1 MFKKIR
7 HMNTEINELI
17 QKNITYY
24 TLSFTTLIFAFLF
37 LNISVISIYNIY
49 QRNKILN
56 KNYNLTVYINNNVS
70 QNSIEKIEKNIL
82 NLNGIEKISYLN
94 KELAFKKLADQLGLG
109 NRGINNPLL
118 NSFVVKTVGEKT
130 LEEAKVII
138 DEIDGVKEVIINKK
152 NTVILS
158 EKIKRN
164 NNLIIGLLIVTLLP
178 IKIMI
183 FNIMHSTVVS
193 QNHDIEA
200 KLYLGMEKR
209 EILRPYYFINNI
221 KFISAAVI
229 GSLAFLNL
237 YEFIRSEVVELNYIV
252 STIQAGIVVGILIFL
267 VSLIFPF
274 LSFNLIKVKR

>member
-7 HMNTEINELI
+7 QMNTEINELI

-37 LNISVISIYNIY
+37 FNISVISIYNIY
-49 QRNKILN
+49 QSNKTLN
-56 KNYNLTVYINNNVS
+56 KSYTLSVYMNNNVS

-82 NLNGIEKISYLN
+82 NLDGIEKISYIN
-94 KELAFKKLADQLGLG
+94 KELAFKKLADQLGLS
-109 NRGINNPLL
+109 NRGISNPLL
-118 NSFVVKTVGEKT
+118 NSFIVKTEGEKN
-130 LEEAKVII
+130 LSQAKVII
-138 DEIDGVKEVIINKK
+138 DEIDGVKEVVINKK
-152 NTVILS
+152 SVATLN

-164 NNLIIGLLIVTLLP
+164 NKLIIGLLIITLLP
-178 IKIMI
+178 IKLMI
-183 FNIMHSTVVS
+183 FNIMHSSVVS

-229 GSLAFLNL
+229 GSLTFLNL
-237 YEFIRSEVVELNYIV
+237 YEFIQNEIAGLNYIV
-252 STIQAGIVVGILIFL
+252 STIQAGIVVGIIILL
-267 VSLIFPF
+267 LGLIFPF
-274 LSFNLIKVKR
+274 VSFNLIKVKR

>member
-7 HMNTEINELI
+7 QMNTEINELI

-24 TLSFTTLIFAFLF
+24 TFSFTTLIFAFLF
-37 LNISVISIYNIY
+37 FNISVISIYNIY
-49 QRNKILN
+49 QRNKTLN
-56 KNYNLTVYINNNVS
+56 KNYTLSVYMNNNVS

-82 NLNGIEKISYLN
+82 KLDGIEKISYIN
-94 KELAFKKLADQLGLG
+94 KELAFKKLANQLGLS
-109 NRGINNPLL
+109 NHGINNPLL
-118 NSFVVKTVGEKT
+118 NSFIVKTTGEKK
-130 LEEAKVII
+130 LNEAKIII
-138 DEIDGVKEVIINKK
+138 DEINGVKEVVINKK
-152 NTVILS
+152 SVIALS

-164 NNLIIGLLIVTLLP
+164 NKLIIGLFIITLMP

-183 FNIMHSTVVS
+183 FNIMHSSVVS

-200 KLYLGMEKR
+200 KLYLGMGKK

-229 GSLAFLNL
+229 GSLIFLNL
-237 YEFIRSEVVELNYIV
+237 YEFIRSEIVGLSYIV
-252 STIQAGIVVGILIFL
+252 STIQAGIVMGIIIFL

-274 LSFNLIKVKR
+274 LSFNLITVKR

>member
-1 MFKKIR
+1 MFKKMSQ
-7 HMNTEINELI
+7 MNTEINELI

-37 LNISVISIYNIY
+37 FNISIISVYNIY
-49 QRNKILN
+49 RNNKTLN
-56 KNYNLTVYINNNVS
+56 KSYTLSVYMNNNVS

-82 NLNGIEKISYLN
+82 NLDGIEKISYIN
-94 KELAFKKLADQLGLG
+94 KELAFQNLAAQLGLS

-118 NSFVVKTVGEKT
+118 NSFIVKTEGEKN
-130 LEEAKVII
+130 LNEAKVII

-152 NTVILS
+152 SVTALD

-164 NNLIIGLLIVTLLP
+164 NELMIGLLIIILLP

-183 FNIMHSTVVS
+183 FNIMHSSVVS

-200 KLYLGMEKR
+200 KLYLGMEKK

-221 KFISAAVI
+221 KFISAALI
-229 GSLAFLNL
+229 GSLIFLNL
-237 YEFIRSEVVELNYIV
+237 YEFIRTQIAGLNYLA
-252 STIQAGIVVGILIFL
+252 STIQAGIVVGLIVILIIL
-267 VSLIFPF
+267 SFPF

>member
-7 HMNTEINELI
+7 QMNTEINELI

-37 LNISVISIYNIY
+37 FNISVISIYNIY
-49 QRNKILN
+49 QSNKTLN
-56 KNYNLTVYINNNVS
+56 KSYTLSVYMNNNVS

-82 NLNGIEKISYLN
+82 NLNGIEQISYIN
-94 KELAFKKLADQLGLG
+94 KELAFKKLADQLGLS
-109 NRGINNPLL
+109 NRGIGNPLL
-118 NSFVVKTVGEKT
+118 NSFIVKTKGEKN
-130 LEEAKVII
+130 LNDAKVII
-138 DEIDGVKEVIINKK
+138 DEIDGVKEVVINQKAIS
-152 NTVILS
+152 TLD

-164 NNLIIGLLIVTLLP
+164 NKLLIGLLLITLLP

-183 FNIMHSTVVS
+183 FNIMHSSVIS

-221 KFISAAVI
+221 KFISAAII
-229 GSLAFLNL
+229 GSLTFLNL
-237 YEFIRSEVVELNYIV
+237 YEFIRSEIGGLNYIV
-252 STIQAGIVVGILIFL
+252 PTIQAGIVIGIIILL

-274 LSFNLIKVKR
+274 VSFNLIKVKR

>member
-7 HMNTEINELI
+7 QMNTEINELI

-37 LNISVISIYNIY
+37 FNISVISIYNIY
-49 QRNKILN
+49 QSNKTLN
-56 KNYNLTVYINNNVS
+56 KSYTLSVYMNNNVS

-82 NLNGIEKISYLN
+82 TLDGIEQISYIN
-94 KELAFKKLADQLGLG
+94 KELAFKKLADQLGLS
-109 NRGINNPLL
+109 NRGIGNPLL
-118 NSFVVKTVGEKT
+118 NSFVVKTEGEKN
-130 LEEAKVII
+130 LNQAKVII
-138 DEIDGVKEVIINKK
+138 DEIDGVKEVVINKK
-152 NTVILS
+152 SVTKLD

-164 NNLIIGLLIVTLLP
+164 NKLLIGLLLITLLP

-183 FNIMHSTVVS
+183 FNIMHSSVVS

-221 KFISAAVI
+221 KFISAAII
-229 GSLAFLNL
+229 GSLTFLNL
-237 YEFIRSEVVELNYIV
+237 YEFIRSEIAGLNYIV
-252 STIQAGIVVGILIFL
+252 STVQAGIVVGIIILL
-267 VSLIFPF
+267 VGLIFPF
-274 LSFNLIKVKR
+274 VSFNLIKVKR

>member
-1 MFKKIR
+1 
-7 HMNTEINELI
+7 MNTEINELI

-37 LNISVISIYNIY
+37 FNISVISIYNIY
-49 QRNKILN
+49 QSNKTLN
-56 KNYNLTVYINNNVS
+56 KSYTLSVYMNNNVS

-82 NLNGIEKISYLN
+82 NLDGIEKISYIN
-94 KELAFKKLADQLGLG
+94 KELAFKKLADQLGLS
-109 NRGINNPLL
+109 NRGISNPLL
-118 NSFVVKTVGEKT
+118 NSFIVKTEGEKN
-130 LEEAKVII
+130 LNQAKVII
-138 DEIDGVKEVIINKK
+138 DEIDGVKEVVINKK
-152 NTVILS
+152 SVATLN

-164 NNLIIGLLIVTLLP
+164 NKLIIGLLIITLLP

-183 FNIMHSTVVS
+183 FNIMHSSVVS

-229 GSLAFLNL
+229 GSLTFLNL
-237 YEFIRSEVVELNYIV
+237 YEFIQNEIAGLNYIV
-252 STIQAGIVVGILIFL
+252 STIQAGIVVGIIILL
-267 VSLIFPF
+267 VGLIFPF
-274 LSFNLIKVKR
+274 VSFNLIKVKR

>member
-1 MFKKIR
+1 MFKEIR
-7 HMNTEINELI
+7 KMNTEINELI

-37 LNISVISIYNIY
+37 FNISVISIYNIY
-49 QRNKILN
+49 QSNKTLN
-56 KNYNLTVYINNNVS
+56 KSYTLSVYMNNNVS

-82 NLNGIEKISYLN
+82 TLDGLEKISYIN
-94 KELAFKKLADQLGLG
+94 KELAFKKLADQLGLS
-109 NRGINNPLL
+109 NRGIGNPLL
-118 NSFVVKTVGEKT
+118 NSFIVKTQGEQN
-130 LEEAKVII
+130 LNQAKVII
-138 DEIDGVKEVIINKK
+138 DEIDGVKEVVINKK
-152 NTVILS
+152 SVTALN

-164 NNLIIGLLIVTLLP
+164 NKFIIGLLLITLLP

-183 FNIMHSTVVS
+183 FNIMHSSVVS

-221 KFISAAVI
+221 KFISAAII
-229 GSLAFLNL
+229 GSLTFLNI
-237 YEFIRSEVVELNYIV
+237 YEFIQSEITVLNYTV
-252 STIQAGIVVGILIFL
+252 STTQAGIVVGIIILL

-274 LSFNLIKVKR
+274 VSFNLIKVKR

>member
-7 HMNTEINELI
+7 QMNTEINELI

-24 TLSFTTLIFAFLF
+24 TLSFTTLICAFLF
-37 LNISVISIYNIY
+37 FNISLISIYNIH
-49 QRNKILN
+49 QSNKTLN
-56 KNYNLTVYINNNVS
+56 KSYALSVYMNNNVS
-70 QNSIEKIEKNIL
+70 QNSIEKIEKSIL
-82 NLNGIEKISYLN
+82 NLQGIEKISYIN
-94 KELAFKKLADQLGLG
+94 KELAFQNLAAQLGLS

-118 NSFVVKTVGEKT
+118 NSFIVKTEGEKN
-130 LEEAKVII
+130 LNEAKVII
-138 DEIDGVKEVIINKK
+138 DEIDGVKEVVINKK
-152 NTVILS
+152 RVAALD

-164 NNLIIGLLIVTLLP
+164 NKLIIGLLIITLLP

-183 FNIMHSTVVS
+183 FNIMHSSVVS

-200 KLYLGMEKR
+200 KLYLGMEKK

-229 GSLAFLNL
+229 GSLIFLNL
-237 YEFIRSEVVELNYIV
+237 YEFIRTEIAGLNYLA
-252 STIQAGIVVGILIFL
+252 STIQAGIVVGIIIIL
-267 VSLIFPF
+267 VSLSFPF

>member
-1 MFKKIR
+1 MFKKMSQ
-7 HMNTEINELI
+7 MNTEINELI

-37 LNISVISIYNIY
+37 FNISIISVYNIY
-49 QRNKILN
+49 RNNKTLN
-56 KNYNLTVYINNNVS
+56 KSYTLSVYMNNNVS

-82 NLNGIEKISYLN
+82 NLDGIEKISYIN
-94 KELAFKKLADQLGLG
+94 KELAFQNLAAQLGLS

-118 NSFVVKTVGEKT
+118 NSFIVKTKGEKN
-130 LEEAKVII
+130 LNEAKVII

-152 NTVILS
+152 SVTALD

-164 NNLIIGLLIVTLLP
+164 NKLIIGLLIIILLP

-183 FNIMHSTVVS
+183 FNIMHGSVVS

-200 KLYLGMEKR
+200 KLYLGMEKK

-221 KFISAAVI
+221 KFISAALI
-229 GSLAFLNL
+229 GSLIFLNL
-237 YEFIRSEVVELNYIV
+237 YEFLRAQITGLNYLA
-252 STIQAGIVVGILIFL
+252 STIQAGIVVGLILI
-267 VSLIFPF
+267 LIILSFPF

>member
-7 HMNTEINELI
+7 QMNTEINELI

-37 LNISVISIYNIY
+37 FNISVISIYNIY
-49 QRNKILN
+49 QSNKTLN
-56 KNYNLTVYINNNVS
+56 KSYTLSVYMNNNVS

-82 NLNGIEKISYLN
+82 NLDGIEKISYIN
-94 KELAFKKLADQLGLG
+94 KELAFKKLADQLGLS
-109 NRGINNPLL
+109 NRGISNPLL
-118 NSFVVKTVGEKT
+118 NSFIVKTEGEKN
-130 LEEAKVII
+130 LNQAKVII
-138 DEIDGVKEVIINKK
+138 DEIDGVKEVVINKK
-152 NTVILS
+152 SVATLN

-164 NNLIIGLLIVTLLP
+164 NKLIIGLLIITLLP

-183 FNIMHSTVVS
+183 FNIMHSSVVS

-229 GSLAFLNL
+229 GSLTFLNL
-237 YEFIRSEVVELNYIV
+237 YEFIQSEIAGLNYIV
-252 STIQAGIVVGILIFL
+252 STIQAGIVVGIIILL
-267 VSLIFPF
+267 VGLIFPF
-274 LSFNLIKVKR
+274 VSFNLIKVKR

>member
-1 MFKKIR
+1 MSQ
-7 HMNTEINELI
+7 MNTEINELI

-37 LNISVISIYNIY
+37 FNISIISVYNIY
-49 QRNKILN
+49 RNNKTLN
-56 KNYNLTVYINNNVS
+56 KSYTLSVYMNNNVS

-82 NLNGIEKISYLN
+82 NLDGIEKISYIN
-94 KELAFKKLADQLGLG
+94 KELAFQKLADQLGLS

-118 NSFVVKTVGEKT
+118 NSFIVKTKGEKN
-130 LEEAKVII
+130 LNEAKVII

-152 NTVILS
+152 SVTALD

-164 NNLIIGLLIVTLLP
+164 NKLIIGLLIIILLP

-183 FNIMHSTVVS
+183 FNIMHGSVVS

-200 KLYLGMEKR
+200 KLYLGMEKK

-221 KFISAAVI
+221 KFISAALI
-229 GSLAFLNL
+229 GSLIFLNL
-237 YEFIRSEVVELNYIV
+237 YEFLRAQIAGLNYLA
-252 STIQAGIVVGILIFL
+252 STIQAGIVVGLILI
-267 VSLIFPF
+267 LIILSFPF

>member
-49 QRNKILN
+49 QNNKTLNRNYTLS
-56 KNYNLTVYINNNVS
+56 VYINNNVS
-70 QNSIEKIEKNIL
+70 QNSIEDIEKNIL
-82 NLNGIEKISYLN
+82 TLEGIEKISYLN
-94 KELAFKKLADQLGLG
+94 KELAFKKLADQLGLS

-118 NSFVVKTVGEKT
+118 NSFVVKTWGEKN
-130 LEEAKVII
+130 LNEAKIII
-138 DEIDGVKEVIINKK
+138 DEIDGVKEIVINEKSVITLNKK
-152 NTVILS
+152 
-158 EKIKRN
+158 IKKN
-164 NNLIIGLLIVTLLP
+164 NNFIFGLLIITLLP

-193 QNHDIEA
+193 QSHDIEA
-200 KLYLGMEKR
+200 KLYLGMEKK

-221 KFISAAVI
+221 KFISSAII
-229 GSLAFLNL
+229 GSLIFLNL
-237 YEFIRSEVVELNYIV
+237 YEFIRNEIIELNYIV
-252 STIQAGIVVGILIFL
+252 PTMQAGIIVIIMIFL

>member
-7 HMNTEINELI
+7 QMNTEINELI

-37 LNISVISIYNIY
+37 FNISVISIYNIY
-49 QRNKILN
+49 QSNKTLN
-56 KNYNLTVYINNNVS
+56 KSYTLSVYMNNNVS

-82 NLNGIEKISYLN
+82 NLDGIEQISYIN
-94 KELAFKKLADQLGLG
+94 KELAFKKLADQLGLS
-109 NRGINNPLL
+109 NRGIGNPLL
-118 NSFVVKTVGEKT
+118 NSFIVKTEGEKN
-130 LEEAKVII
+130 LNQAKVII
-138 DEIDGVKEVIINKK
+138 DEIDGVKEVVINQKAIS
-152 NTVILS
+152 TLD

-164 NNLIIGLLIVTLLP
+164 NKLLIGLLLITLLP

-183 FNIMHSTVVS
+183 FNIMHSSVVS
-193 QNHDIEA
+193 QTHDIEA

-221 KFISAAVI
+221 KFISAAII
-229 GSLAFLNL
+229 GSLTFLNL
-237 YEFIRSEVVELNYIV
+237 YEFIRSEIAGLNYIV
-252 STIQAGIVVGILIFL
+252 PTIQAGIVVGIIILL

-274 LSFNLIKVKR
+274 VSFNLIKVKR

>member
-1 MFKKIR
+1 MSQ
-7 HMNTEINELI
+7 MNTEINELI

-37 LNISVISIYNIY
+37 FNISIISVYNIY
-49 QRNKILN
+49 RNNKTLN
-56 KNYNLTVYINNNVS
+56 KSYTLSVYMNNNVS

-82 NLNGIEKISYLN
+82 NLDGIEKISYIN
-94 KELAFKKLADQLGLG
+94 KELAFQNLAAQLGLS

-118 NSFVVKTVGEKT
+118 NSFIVKTEGEKN
-130 LEEAKVII
+130 LNEAKVII

-152 NTVILS
+152 SVTALD

-164 NNLIIGLLIVTLLP
+164 NELMIGLLIIILLP

-183 FNIMHSTVVS
+183 FNIMHSSVVS

-200 KLYLGMEKR
+200 KLYLGMEKK

-221 KFISAAVI
+221 KFISAALI
-229 GSLAFLNL
+229 GSLIFLNL
-237 YEFIRSEVVELNYIV
+237 YEFIRTQIAGLNYLA
-252 STIQAGIVVGILIFL
+252 STIQAGIVVGLIVILIIL
-267 VSLIFPF
+267 SFPF

>member
-1 MFKKIR
+1 
-7 HMNTEINELI
+7 MNTEINELI

-37 LNISVISIYNIY
+37 FNISVISIYNIY
-49 QRNKILN
+49 QSNKTLN
-56 KNYNLTVYINNNVS
+56 KSYTLSVYMNNNVS

-82 NLNGIEKISYLN
+82 NLDGIEKISYIN
-94 KELAFKKLADQLGLG
+94 KELAFKKLADQLGLS
-109 NRGINNPLL
+109 NRGISNPLL
-118 NSFVVKTVGEKT
+118 NSFIVKTEGEKN
-130 LEEAKVII
+130 LNQAKVII
-138 DEIDGVKEVIINKK
+138 DEIDGVKEVVINKK
-152 NTVILS
+152 SVATLN

-164 NNLIIGLLIVTLLP
+164 NKLIIGLLIITLLP

-183 FNIMHSTVVS
+183 FNIMHSSVVS

-229 GSLAFLNL
+229 GSLTFLNL
-237 YEFIRSEVVELNYIV
+237 YEFIQSEIAGLNYIV
-252 STIQAGIVVGILIFL
+252 STIQAGIVVGIIILL
-267 VSLIFPF
+267 VGLIFPF
-274 LSFNLIKVKR
+274 VSFNLIKVKR

>member
-7 HMNTEINELI
+7 QMNTEINELI

-24 TLSFTTLIFAFLF
+24 TFSFTTLIFAFLF
-37 LNISVISIYNIY
+37 FNISVISIYNIY
-49 QRNKILN
+49 QRNKTLN
-56 KNYNLTVYINNNVS
+56 KNYTLSVYMNNNVS

-82 NLNGIEKISYLN
+82 KLDGIEKISYIN
-94 KELAFKKLADQLGLG
+94 KELAFKKLANQLGLS
-109 NRGINNPLL
+109 NHGINNPLL
-118 NSFVVKTVGEKT
+118 NSFIVKTTGEKK
-130 LEEAKVII
+130 LNEAKIII
-138 DEIDGVKEVIINKK
+138 DEINGVKEVVINKK
-152 NTVILS
+152 SVIALS

-164 NNLIIGLLIVTLLP
+164 NKLIIGLFIITLMP

-183 FNIMHSTVVS
+183 FNIMHSSVVS

-200 KLYLGMEKR
+200 RLYLGMGKK

-229 GSLAFLNL
+229 GSLIFLNL
-237 YEFIRSEVVELNYIV
+237 YEFIRSEIVGLSYIV
-252 STIQAGIVVGILIFL
+252 STIQAGIVMGIIIFL